1 MSPNILRKAQS
12 CPLCMAFEAFWGYN
26 IHIMNIY
33 KRLLFIIN
41 PNAGV
46 RRKEVPLV
54 DIIMCF
60 SDHGY
65 ETVVCFTK
73 EHGDGT
79 RLVEEHAGDSIDL
92 IVCMGG
98 DGTLNEVISGCQKID
113 WDKPMG
119 YIPAGSTNDFAA
131 SLGLPGDPLEAAER
145 IMTGTPQKLDIGE
158 FNGRSFVYTASCGIF
173 SRTSYETPQSVK
185 NLLGHFAYILE
196 GMKGITQF
204 RPYEMKITADD
215 ETFEGNFIFATICNT
230 FSLGGVMTLDR
241 DFVDLGDG
249 LFELLLITVP
259 KDLVQLNLIVRA
271 LLEQNYDTPYVKVRK
286 IRSAEMIFSDITDW
300 SLDGEYE
307 QGREHCRFEVHPA
320 AVQMI
325 Y

>member
-1 MSPNILRKAQS
+1 
-12 CPLCMAFEAFWGYN
+12 MAFEAFWGYN

-185 NLLGHFAYILE
+185 KLLGHFAYILE
-196 GMKGITQF
+196 GMKDITQF
-204 RPYEMKITADD
+204 QPYEMKITADD

>member
-1 MSPNILRKAQS
+1 
-12 CPLCMAFEAFWGYN
+12 
-26 IHIMNIY
+26 
-33 KRLLFIIN
+33 
-41 PNAGV
+41 
-46 RRKEVPLV
+46 
-54 DIIMCF
+54 
-60 SDHGY
+60 
-65 ETVVCFTK
+65 
-73 EHGDGT
+73 
-79 RLVEEHAGDSIDL
+79 
-92 IVCMGG
+92 
-98 DGTLNEVISGCQKID
+98 
-113 WDKPMG
+113 
-119 YIPAGSTNDFAA
+119 
-131 SLGLPGDPLEAAER
+131 
-145 IMTGTPQKLDIGE
+145 
-158 FNGRSFVYTASCGIF
+158 
-173 SRTSYETPQSVK
+173 
-185 NLLGHFAYILE
+185 
-196 GMKGITQF
+196 MKDITQF
-204 RPYEMKITADD
+204 QPYEMKITADD